1 MASLKEKLEKAL
13 ADSASGIIDP
23 VVELEQTSSCKVGG
37 LVISNTFLDMDQ
49 LDRQNKIWNYLERV
63 LQQEELLNIVSLITV
78 TPDEA
83 DIDN

>member
-13 ADSASGIIDP
+13 TDSASGIIDP
-23 VVELEQTSSCKVGG
+23 VVELEQTSSYKVGG
-37 LVISNTFLDMDQ
+37 LVISNTFSDMDQ

-83 DIDN
+83 DIH